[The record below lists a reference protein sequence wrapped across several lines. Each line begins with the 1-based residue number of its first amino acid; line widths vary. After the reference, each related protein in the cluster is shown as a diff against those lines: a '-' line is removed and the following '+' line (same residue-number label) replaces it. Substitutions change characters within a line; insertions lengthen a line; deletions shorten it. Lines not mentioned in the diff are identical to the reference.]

1 MHNGLDIIIVDDEPG
16 ICEVVSEI
24 VNKFYIWGDVITF
37 MDVDEAIEYCLNRAI
52 GIAVFVVDVFLGGES
67 GFSFL
72 DAIGEKFIS
81 AHNDTIVIT
90 GKASDDIVNM
100 CLASNISYLLEKP
113 INRYSLQLSV
123 QAITM
128 KYLKFAQKLL
138 KDPVFVRS
146 VAVL

>member
-37 MDVDEAIEYCLNRAI
+37 MDVDEAIEYCLNREI
-52 GIAVFVVDVFLGGES
+52 GIAVFVVDVFLGGKS

-72 DAIGEKFIS
+72 DAIGKKFIS

-113 INRYSLQLSV
+113 INRYSLQLSL

-138 KDPVFVRS
+138 KDPVFARS
-146 VAVL
+146 VAVI

>member
-37 MDVDEAIEYCLNRAI
+37 MDVDEAIEYCLNREI
-52 GIAVFVVDVFLGGES
+52 GIAVFVVDVFLGGKS

-113 INRYSLQLSV
+113 INRYSLQLSL

-138 KDPVFVRS
+138 KDPVFARS
-146 VAVL
+146 VAVI

>member
-37 MDVDEAIEYCLNRAI
+37 MDVDEAIEYCLNREI
-52 GIAVFVVDVFLGGES
+52 GIAVFVVDVFLGGKS

-138 KDPVFVRS
+138 KDPVFAGS